1 MEIVLN
7 KEQQKIVDIELF
19 VKNHG
24 KALLNYIYSLM
35 KQWEIAE
42 DIYQETLLSA
52 FIGYDSFEYR
62 SSFKNWLY
70 KIALNKC
77 KDEWKK
83 QNVQQRYIEEKKD
96 TFEQIDIQD
105 DTEKKVL
112 EKSLQEELLKKIDE
126 LPSRYQQ
133 SLLLYYFHDCS
144 MKDISKRTSMPLS
157 TVKTH
162 LKRGKE
168 RLRRK
173 VAGVL

>member
-1 MEIVLN
+1 MEMVIN
-7 KEQQKIVDIELF
+7 NEQQKIRDIEFF
-19 VKNHG
+19 VKKHG
-24 KALLNYIYSLM
+24 KALLNYIYSIM
-35 KQWEIAE
+35 KQWEVAE

-62 SSFKNWLY
+62 ASFKNWLY

-83 QNVQQRYIEEKKD
+83 QNVQKRFLEEKIE
-96 TFEQIDIQD
+96 TINQIEIQD
-105 DTEKKVL
+105 DTEKAVL
-112 EKSLQEELLKKIDE
+112 EKSLQEELLNKIDE
-126 LPSRYQQ
+126 LPNKYQQ
-133 SLLLYYFHDCS
+133 SLLLYYYHDYS
-144 MKDISKRTSMPLS
+144 MKDISKRTAMPLS

-173 VAGVL
+173 VVGIY